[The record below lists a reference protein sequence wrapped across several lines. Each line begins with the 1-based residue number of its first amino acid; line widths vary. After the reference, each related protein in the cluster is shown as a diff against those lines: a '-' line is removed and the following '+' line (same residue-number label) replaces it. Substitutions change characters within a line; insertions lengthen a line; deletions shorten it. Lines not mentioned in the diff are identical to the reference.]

1 MTGKRGPVAVLA
13 IGVRQQS
20 AYQRKTLVGE
30 AQAAHGIRACD
41 ELHPGGRHLEDVR
54 SAGRVEHVRP
64 LEETRECLAV
74 PAIADEAEAA
84 RLGDVAHAAA
94 PATKGQVQ
102 GHALHQ
108 TGWLRRRRV
117 GYRFHGHVKTIARWR
132 EAEKLRRTDDFP
144 SMSPAQRAPKR
155 RLHR

>member
-74 PAIADEAEAA
+74 PAIADEAELDWGTS
-84 RLGDVAHAAA
+84 RMRPHRQRRGRSKGMRC
-94 PATKGQVQ
+94 TK
-102 GHALHQ
+102 
-108 TGWLRRRRV
+108 RD
-117 GYRFHGHVKTIARWR
+117 GYAGGASAI
-132 EAEKLRRTDDFP
+132 D
-144 SMSPAQRAPKR
+144 SMDM
-155 RLHR
+155 